1 MHAAMRIVL
10 GMALASMAACSGSSD
25 ERAAAVPAVSL
36 ETLTVA
42 PTQVPR
48 LREWDGRIEAIEQ
61 ATLAAQ
67 TGGRVADLSVDVGD
81 VVDEGQVLVRF
92 TTVEQKAG
100 QRQALAD
107 LEAARAAAS
116 EASTSFRRVQD
127 IYARRLVA
135 KSELDRAEAA
145 NDAAQAQLAAA
156 RAGLKRADEQVAYT
170 AIRAPYRGVVTARHV
185 QAGETVSPGQA
196 LLSGLSL
203 DRLRLRVDVPPAVV
217 QQLNADTPA
226 WVINAHG
233 ERIPAERIIVFP
245 HADGSSHQVGVRLD
259 LPVAASGFMP
269 GMSAKAVFQL
279 GDATVLSIPATALSL
294 RGEVESVF
302 VLDAGGRVDLRQVRS
317 GRRFENGDIEILAGL
332 VEGDVVAM
340 DAAAGLE
347 ARRSQRAA
355 LKEQ

>member
-116 EASTSFRRVQD
+116 EAATSFRRVQD

-156 RAGLKRADEQVAYT
+156 RAGLKRADEQVA
-170 AIRAPYRGVVTARHV
+170 VV
-185 QAGETVSPGQA
+185 PGQLVGDPTELGLA
-196 LLSGLSL
+196 DHLAGAVEDPPATRVDHQQPCLGVRDLVLKRLNGYFRFCLSL
-203 DRLRLRVDVPPAVV
+203 LVGGNLFGG
-217 QQLNADTPA
+217 DTSK
-226 WVINAHG
+226 
-233 ERIPAERIIVFP
+233 F
-245 HADGSSHQVGVRLD
+245 
-259 LPVAASGFMP
+259 
-269 GMSAKAVFQL
+269 
-279 GDATVLSIPATALSL
+279 
-294 RGEVESVF
+294 
-302 VLDAGGRVDLRQVRS
+302 
-317 GRRFENGDIEILAGL
+317 
-332 VEGDVVAM
+332 
-340 DAAAGLE
+340 
-347 ARRSQRAA
+347 
-355 LKEQ
+355 